1 MPAVLEI
8 RAIADCC
15 YQRGCG
21 LGTNPADPGDPWA
34 DLAVFEDRL
43 NLLIESPDV
52 IVDLEHEGVQ
62 AGDDVPHHWCQLLV
76 GRRQDFW
83 NELLRSRGPDCE
95 RDPAVEQEPAHLADH
110 CGAMIYQPL
119 ARTVQSLDIWLL
131 ERLLRHKAPV
141 SLLQCGT
148 NRLGITGIVLLA
160 SHERLYI
167 LGGDDLHGVP
177 QPLVSPKI
185 ARLTAMAGN
194 RILTSTV
201 FSATT
206 ARLLGQCRNLEY
218 DLVRRGAA
226 ASHNAIAAS
235 TTTNAPSCMG
245 IS

>member
-1 MPAVLEI
+1 
-8 RAIADCC
+8 
-15 YQRGCG
+15 
-21 LGTNPADPGDPWA
+21 
-34 DLAVFEDRL
+34 
-43 NLLIESPDV
+43 
-52 IVDLEHEGVQ
+52 
-62 AGDDVPHHWCQLLV
+62 
-76 GRRQDFW
+76 
-83 NELLRSRGPDCE
+83 
-95 RDPAVEQEPAHLADH
+95 
-110 CGAMIYQPL
+110 MIYQPL

-206 ARLLGQCRNLEY
+206 ARLLGQCRNLQY

-235 TTTNAPSCMG
+235 TTTNAPSRMG
-245 IS
+245 IL